1 MKNTISCF
9 ILLLFFTG
17 INAQEIKVTNPET
30 TTSEISFTSS
40 DKNTVSSLL
49 TEGKKEQTTE
59 NDACYG
65 EISKITFYEALIK
78 QNGFNISLNNKA
90 LDLKNTE
97 NIIITNL

>member
-1 MKNTISCF
+1 MKTTISCF

-30 TTSEISFTSS
+30 TANEIALTSSS
-40 DKNTVSSLL
+40 DKNTDTSLL
-49 TEGKKEQTTE
+49 AALKTEQTIE
-59 NDACYG
+59 DDACYS

-78 QNGFNISLNNKA
+78 QNGFDISLDNTT

-97 NIIITNL
+97 NILTNL